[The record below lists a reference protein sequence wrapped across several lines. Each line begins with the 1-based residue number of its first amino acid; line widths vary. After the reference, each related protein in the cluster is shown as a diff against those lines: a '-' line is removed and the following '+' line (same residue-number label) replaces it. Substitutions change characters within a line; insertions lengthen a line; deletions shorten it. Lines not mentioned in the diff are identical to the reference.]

1 MGSKQSTVSTGEP
14 AMVTSPSDIGAFF
27 DFDSK
32 VAGPVL
38 GIGSHEIPVFDEP
51 QLTQLAV
58 PLREATVGLLVT
70 SGAYYPDQPRMRNHN
85 DLSYRLLPR
94 KRDLTEILFAHRTP
108 VRAFALADPNVAY
121 PRDTMVD
128 LEKDGVFGRYADEA
142 VSIVG
147 SISKYDELA
156 TQTAT
161 SIVGEFERQGV
172 DLLLVLP
179 YCPQCHVAAGV
190 LARAIERRGL
200 PTTSLATLYKPAQS
214 VKPPRATFLD
224 FPLGC
229 PGGRPNRPDQQRAIV
244 RAALE
249 TGAST
254 PIDTPW
260 SLGRLPFTWDEDGN
274 RAWEELVT
282 DVYRVDNEIRGTVL
296 ANLSEHT
303 DNLSGKE
310 REFAIRCAC

>member
-1 MGSKQSTVSTGEP
+1 MTDGS
-14 AMVTSPSDIGAFF
+14 APSLTGAFF
-27 DFDSK
+27 DFESK
-32 VAGPVL
+32 VAKPVL
-38 GIGSHEIPVFDEP
+38 NIGDHETPIFDKPE
-51 QLTQLAV
+51 LSELAV
-58 PLREATVGLLVT
+58 RLRKATVGLLAT
-70 SGAYYPDQPRMRNHN
+70 SCAYSPEQPRMPHHN
-85 DLSYRLLPR
+85 DFTSRLLPR
-94 KRDLTEILFAHRTP
+94 ERDVTEILFDHRTP
-108 VRAFALADPNVAY
+108 IRADPSVADL
-121 PRDTMVD
+121 RDTIVD
-128 LEKDGVFGRYADEA
+128 LEIDGVFGRYADEA

-156 TQTAT
+156 TQTAS
-161 SIVGEFERQGV
+161 SIVGEFERQSV

-179 YCPQCHVAAGV
+179 YCPQCQVAAGV

-200 PTTSLATLYKPAQS
+200 PTTSLTTLYKPAQS

-254 PIDTPW
+254 PMDASW